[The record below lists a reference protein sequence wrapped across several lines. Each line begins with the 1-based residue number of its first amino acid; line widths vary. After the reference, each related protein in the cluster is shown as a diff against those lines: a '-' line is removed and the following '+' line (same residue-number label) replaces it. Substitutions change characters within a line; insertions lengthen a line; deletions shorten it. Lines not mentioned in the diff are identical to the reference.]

1 MKINGVI
8 DMLKRKAP
16 KVIQINDIVNWYEKD
31 ELDYSPKYQ
40 RNSVWN
46 TKAKSYLID
55 TIIRG
60 LPIPPIFMRQ
70 KIDVNTRKTYR
81 EIIDGQQRIR
91 AIIDFIND
99 KFVIS
104 KMHNELYGN
113 KLFSQ
118 LEDDV
123 KESILDYD
131 LFAEIINETDD
142 AVIYDMFA
150 RLNTNNC
157 VLNNQELRNAKFW
170 GEFKVAMYNT
180 AAQYR
185 ELFYEN
191 QIFTDKQFSRMADV
205 ELISSL
211 FYLILDGIENET
223 PSILDKL
230 YSRYDET
237 FDDYENIKMQFD
249 ACMVVINQ
257 IYDYLNG
264 NVVCFTSKTYFYTL
278 FAVLYNQLFGIKNF
292 SLSRIE
298 IFSAENISSNIDVF
312 INKIIDFENIF
323 NDCINEENT
332 KNELYIDITKFA
344 KLHKT
349 RTTSKTE
356 RYDRIEALNRFIT
369 GEQDG

>member
-1 MKINGVI
+1 MRINGVI

-16 KVIQINDIVNWYEKD
+16 KVIQVNDIVNWYEKG

-46 TKAKSYLID
+46 IKAKSYLID

-104 KMHNELYGN
+104 KTHNDLYGN

-118 LEDDV
+118 LDDDV

-131 LFAEIINETDD
+131 LFAEIINETED

-157 VLNNQELRNAKFW
+157 VLNHQELRNAKFW
-170 GEFKVAMYNT
+170 GEFKVAMYNNS
-180 AAQYR
+180 AQYR
-185 ELFYEN
+185 DLFFEN
-191 QIFTDKQFSRMADV
+191 RIFSDKQFSRMADV

-211 FYLILDGIENET
+211 YDLVINGIENET
-223 PSILDKL
+223 PSSLDKL
-230 YSRYDET
+230 YTKYDES
-237 FDDYENIKMQFD
+237 FDDYDSFKHQFD
-249 ACMVVINQ
+249 DCMKVINQ

-264 NVVCFTSKTYFYTL
+264 NVVCFTSKTYFFTL
-278 FAVLYNQLFGIKNF
+278 FAVLFNQLFGIKNS
-292 SLSRIE
+292 SLPRDEKYSLD
-298 IFSAENISSNIDVF
+298 NISKNIHNF
-312 INKIIDFENIF
+312 INKIIDFENLF
-323 NDCINEENT
+323 KDCVVEDNTENEMYINMA
-332 KNELYIDITKFA
+332 KFA

-349 RTTSKTE
+349 RTTSKAE
-356 RYDRIEALNRFIT
+356 RYDRIEILNNFII
-369 GEQDG
+369 GD